1 MGKVLIKNGYV
12 ITVDPQRRMYPD
24 GFVLING
31 NKIEAVGDSAQMPT
45 QDVARTLD
53 ASGMV
58 VIPGLINAHQHFYYH
73 LFKGL
78 GHGLLL
84 EDWFPHLVFPV
95 LPHLTDD
102 DMELT
107 SYLAAIEMLS
117 TGTTCCLN
125 HLRTPTSEELLRR
138 ISAPTAEL
146 GFRQIIGKEVQ
157 CRLPGNPRHPRDLAE
172 EIAYVEDLIPRWKRT
187 HDGLTRLCLVAECTS
202 VFVEHKLTSE
212 ELLIESKKLADR
224 YGLKLAAHISGGTL
238 SFDKSYLQILRKT
251 GQTDAQFLMQM
262 GLLDSSWILVHGI
275 NCTPTDLR
283 LIANSGASLIYCPTS
298 EAVRG
303 GGIGPAAPALA
314 AGVNVALGSDG
325 PMVDDSVDMVEQM
338 KACSFLQGAK
348 HLDPT
353 IMPPER
359 CIEMATINAAR
370 AMGLDGEIGSLE
382 AGKLADIAIF
392 DLNTPHS
399 SPATNPVASLVY
411 SVRGPDA
418 HTVFVDGREVVSNH
432 RLTTFSDSKP
442 LFARARARTQEIVT
456 RAGLFDRASSAWIK
470 PPPRRT
476 ERIATS

>member
-1 MGKVLIKNGYV
+1 MTRTLIKNGYV
-12 ITVDPQRRMYPD
+12 ITVDHRRNVYPD

-31 NKIEAVGDSAQMPT
+31 SKIESVGSSPELPAGAFD
-45 QDVARTLD
+45 RTID
-53 ASGMV
+53 AHGMA

-125 HLRTPTSEELLRR
+125 HLRTTTSEALLHR
-138 ISAPTAEL
+138 ISEPTAEIGL
-146 GFRQIIGKEVQ
+146 RQVIGKEVQ
-157 CRLPGNPRHPRDLAE
+157 CRLPGNPRHPRNITE
-172 EIAYVEDLIPRWKRT
+172 EIAYVEDLIPRWKKK
-187 HDGLTRLCLVAECTS
+187 HEGLTRICLVAECAS
-202 VFVEHKLTSE
+202 VFVEQKLTSE
-212 ELLIESKKLADR
+212 ELLVESKKLADR
-224 YGLKLAAHISGGTL
+224 QGLKLAAHISGGTL
-238 SFDKSYLQILRKT
+238 SFDKSYLQILRRT
-251 GQTDAQFLMQM
+251 GQTDAQMLMQM

-275 NCTPTDLR
+275 NCTSTDLR

-303 GGIGPAAPALA
+303 GGIGPAATAIA

-325 PMVDDSVDMVEQM
+325 PMVDDSVDMIEQM
-338 KACSFLQGAK
+338 KACSFLQGVK

-359 CIEMATINAAR
+359 CIEMATINAAK
-370 AMGLDGEIGSLE
+370 AIGLDDEIGSLE
-382 AGKLADIAIF
+382 PGKLADIVIF
-392 DLNTPHS
+392 NLDTPHS
-399 SPATNPVASLVY
+399 SPATNPIASLVF
-411 SVRGPDA
+411 SARGPDA
-418 HTVFVDGREVVSNH
+418 HTAFVNGREVIRDH
-432 RLTTFSDSKP
+432 RLTTFADVQSV
-442 LFARARARTQEIVT
+442 FAGARARAQEIVT
-456 RAGLFDRASSAWIK
+456 KAGLSDRAKSAWLK
-470 PPPRRT
+470 LSASTT
-476 ERIATS
+476 ERTMTS

>member
-1 MGKVLIKNGYV
+1 MAKILIKNGYV
-12 ITVDPQRRMYPD
+12 VTVDSRRRVYPG

-31 NKIEAVGDSAQMPT
+31 KKIESVGSSAELPAAP
-45 QDVARTLD
+45 VERTID
-53 ASGMV
+53 ASGMI

-84 EDWFPHLVFPV
+84 EDWFPQLVFPV
-95 LPHLTDD
+95 LPHLTQE

-107 SYLAAIEMLS
+107 SYLAGIEMLS

-125 HLRTPTSEELLRR
+125 HLRTTTDEFSLKR
-138 ISAPTAEL
+138 ISAPTAEIGL
-146 GFRQIIGKEVQ
+146 RQMIGKEVQ
-157 CRLPGNPRHPRDLAE
+157 CRLAGNPRHARNIAE
-172 EIAYVEDLIPRWKRT
+172 EIAYVEGLIPRWKSA

-202 VFVEHKLTSE
+202 VFVEQKLTSE
-212 ELLIESKKLADR
+212 ELLMESKKLADR
-224 YGLKLAAHISGGTL
+224 HGLKLAAHVSGGTL

-251 GQTDAQFLMQM
+251 GLTDAQMLMQL
-262 GLLDSSWILVHGI
+262 GVLDSSWILVHGI

-283 LIANSGASLIYCPTS
+283 LIANSGASLVYCPTS

-303 GGIGPAAPALA
+303 GGIGPAAPAVA

-338 KACSFLQGAK
+338 KACSFLQGVK

-359 CIEMATINAAR
+359 CIEMATINAAK
-370 AMGLDGEIGSLE
+370 AMGLADEIGSLE

-392 DLNTPHS
+392 DLDTPHS
-399 SPATNPVASLVY
+399 TPASNPIASLVY
-411 SVRGPDA
+411 SARGPDA
-418 HTVFVDGREVVSNH
+418 HTVFVDGREVVRNH
-432 RLTTFSDSKP
+432 RLTTFPDTKN
-442 LFARARARTQEIVT
+442 LFARARGRAQEIARKAGISN
-456 RAGLFDRASSAWIK
+456 RAQSAWVGSMTPKAEGI
-470 PPPRRT
+470 T
-476 ERIATS
+476 AS